1 MEKNKS
7 LHSAAHNRAP
17 VSIFEQLAVL
27 SGTLDLL
34 AGKYIT
40 SEDFFIF
47 IF

>member
-17 VSIFEQLAVL
+17 VNIFEQLAVL
-27 SGTLDLL
+27 SGTPDLL

-40 SEDFFIF
+40 SEDFFIL